1 MQRSTNPNPC
11 LIAILLIVRSS
22 SGVNFV
28 FHYPPKPRSTPTTH
42 PPARRHSQYAA
53 YTISGS
59 SSPSSPSTSG
69 SSDDDADD
77 RQSRTTARGRTAT
90 ERSDS
95 GSKTRSRRRL
105 HLQDEDEGDGKGGDD
120 KEEDMRVLGFKEEFL
135 AGLLAPKERMCKTKF
150 ELLID
155 DMVFLGYP
163 LHVRPDGTWRKQKKK
178 RGRGGRNGGGGED
191 NGDVNMEGDLDVE
204 SIAMGYGG
212 HEDDADDEKDDEDG
226 ESSQGGNSGN
236 MTMFHVVFVLNPPEL
251 EYHSRT
257 QQMFDYVVK
266 RFASALK
273 YEQAKDGYVWRESE
287 KIVRLKDKANHEG
300 TIFADL
306 CREILD
312 QSSLAYAIS
321 RIYVDISQSKIAHVF
336 LNNSLGLSLQMPI
349 ISEISV
355 LPSITEPQ
363 VPGLP
368 LTTANSFGDDDTEGD
383 NMLAKHFTL
392 LFLEDLEG
400 ILKDIAAEA
409 TDSSASL
416 ARFVEACKPTIS
428 FLQISNSCG
437 IPLHEIQVM
446 ARHLIHW
453 RKARAIP
460 PIHQRDTY
468 IVSPNADMKNLH
480 TLIPIY
486 NSLFPTLQ
494 PLPKLLTLLSGK
506 PKPFSTFIPS
516 RAHRPA
522 YLEILAFLIRH
533 GLATQLRNFAWLRVT
548 RQIKRAVAGEERRA
562 RKSPDSTTP
571 NAQPLE
577 KGKEKEKELSKMTS
591 SISSLLSHGGSGA
604 GGRGGGE
611 ESDSEEEYEDSI
623 ILEPHQASSIE
634 SAWLEMM
641 TRGQP
646 PDVKALFDR
655 IIKYLNGQHAIEKIA
670 VREGIAR
677 KDVRRVLGA
686 FDGFIIYTRHW

>member
-28 FHYPPKPRSTPTTH
+28 FHYPPKPRSTPTH
-42 PPARRHSQYAA
+42 APARRHSQYAA
-53 YTISGS
+53 YTISGT

-95 GSKTRSRRRL
+95 GSKTRSRRRQ
-105 HLQDEDEGDGKGGDD
+105 HVKDEDEGDGKARDEKG
-120 KEEDMRVLGFKEEFL
+120 EAVRVLGFKEEFL

-150 ELLID
+150 ELSID

-178 RGRGGRNGGGGED
+178 RGRERNGSGGYD
-191 NGDVNMEGDLDVE
+191 GDMDMEGNPDAGNT
-204 SIAMGYGG
+204 AMGNGG
-212 HEDDADDEKDDEDG
+212 HEDDADDEDDDEDG
-226 ESSQGGNSGN
+226 ESSQGGNFGN

-257 QQMFDYVVK
+257 QEMFDYVVK
-266 RFASALK
+266 RFARALK
-273 YEQAKDGYVWRESE
+273 YEQAKDGYVWREAE

-300 TIFADL
+300 ISFADL
-306 CREILD
+306 WKDILD

-321 RIYVDISQSKIAHVF
+321 RIYIDISQSKIAHVF
-336 LNNSLGLSLQMPI
+336 LNNNLGLSLQMPI
-349 ISEISV
+349 LTEISV
-355 LPSITEPQ
+355 MPSITEPQ

-368 LTTANSFGDDDTEGD
+368 LTTANSFGDDDSEGD
-383 NMLAKHFTL
+383 NLLAKHFTL
-392 LFLEDLEG
+392 LFLEDVDG
-400 ILKDIAAEA
+400 ILKDIEAEA

-416 ARFVEACKPTIS
+416 ARFVEACKPTMSYVSILVS
-428 FLQISNSCG
+428 KSRFLQISNSCG

-446 ARHLIHW
+446 ARHLVHW

-468 IVSPNADMKNLH
+468 IVSPNADLKKLH

-486 NSLFPTLQ
+486 RTLFPTLQ

-506 PKPFSTFIPS
+506 PKPFSAFIPS

-548 RQIKRAVAGEERRA
+548 RQIKRAVAAEERRA
-562 RKSPDSTTP
+562 KKA
-571 NAQPLE
+571 NADPPLNSQPQE
-577 KGKEKEKELSKMTS
+577 KEREREREKELTKMTS
-591 SISSLLSHGGSGA
+591 SISSLLSHNND
-604 GGRGGGE
+604 
-611 ESDSEEEYEDSI
+611 SDSEGEYEDSI

-634 SAWLEMM
+634 SSWLEMM
-641 TRGQP
+641 TRDQP
-646 PDVKALFDR
+646 PDIKALFDR
-655 IIKYLNGQHAIEKIA
+655 IIKYLNGQHAIEKVA

-686 FDGFIIYTRHW
+686 FDGFVIYARHW

>member
-28 FHYPPKPRSTPTTH
+28 FHYPPKPKSTPTHT
-42 PPARRHSQYAA
+42 PARRHSQYAA
-53 YTISGS
+53 YTISGT

-95 GSKTRSRRRL
+95 GSKTRSRRRQ
-105 HLQDEDEGDGKGGDD
+105 HVKDEDEGDGKGGDE
-120 KEEDMRVLGFKEEFL
+120 KGEAMRVLGFKEEFL
-135 AGLLAPKERMCKTKF
+135 AGLLAPKERMCRAKF
-150 ELLID
+150 ELSID

-178 RGRGGRNGGGGED
+178 RGRGRSGSGGGDDDG
-191 NGDVNMEGDLDVE
+191 NVGVEGNPDAGG
-204 SIAMGYGG
+204 IIIGNGG

-226 ESSQGGNSGN
+226 ESSQGGNFGN

-257 QQMFDYVVK
+257 QEMFDYVVK
-266 RFASALK
+266 RFARALK
-273 YEQAKDGYVWRESE
+273 YEQAKDGYVWGEAE

-300 TIFADL
+300 TSFADL
-306 CREILD
+306 WRDILD

-321 RIYVDISQSKIAHVF
+321 RIYIDISQSKIAHVF
-336 LNNSLGLSLQMPI
+336 LNNNLGLSLQMPI

-355 LPSITEPQ
+355 MPSITEPQ

-368 LTTANSFGDDDTEGD
+368 LTTANSFGDDDAEGD

-392 LFLEDLEG
+392 LFLEDVNG

-416 ARFVEACKPTIS
+416 ARFVEACRPTKS

-446 ARHLIHW
+446 ARHLVHW

-468 IVSPNADMKNLH
+468 IVSPNADMKKLH

-486 NSLFPTLQ
+486 NTLFPTLQ
-494 PLPKLLTLLSGK
+494 PLPKLLTLLSSK
-506 PKPFSTFIPS
+506 PKPFSAFIPS

-548 RQIKRAVAGEERRA
+548 RQIKRAVAAEERA
-562 RKSPDSTTP
+562 KKSPADP
-571 NAQPLE
+571 PLNSQSQ
-577 KGKEKEKELSKMTS
+577 EKEKERERERERDLTKMTS
-591 SISSLLSHGGSGA
+591 SISSLLSHKND
-604 GGRGGGE
+604 
-611 ESDSEEEYEDSI
+611 SDSEDEYEDSI

-634 SAWLEMM
+634 SSWLEMM
-641 TRGQP
+641 TRDQP
-646 PDVKALFDR
+646 PDIKALFDR
-655 IIKYLNGQHAIEKIA
+655 IIKYLNGQHAIENIA

-677 KDVRRVLGA
+677 KDVGRVLGV
-686 FDGFIIYTRHW
+686 FDGFVIYARHW